1 MNPLLIGP
9 VAQILNKTLDLIFP
23 NPKEKIDAQIRL
35 VELEQNGQLKELEAN
50 LSAILAEAQSTDPWT
65 SRARP
70 SFMYLFYMVIL
81 SMVVVAPVIGIFFPE
96 SMDLFFLNV
105 DKGFKAIP
113 EALWWTFSAGYLG
126 YGGYRTYE
134 KKLGVTK

>member
-9 VAQILNKTLDLIFP
+9 IAQILNKSLDLIFP

-35 VELEQNGQLKELEAN
+35 VELEQSGQLKELEAN

-70 SFMYLFYMVIL
+70 SFMYLFYCVVL
-81 SMVVVAPVIGIFFPE
+81 AMVVVAPVLGIFFPE
-96 SMDLFFLNV
+96 SMDLFFMNV

>member
-9 VAQILNKTLDLIFP
+9 IAQILNKTIDLIFP
-23 NPKEKIDAQIRL
+23 DPKDKIDAQIRL

-70 SFMYLFYMVIL
+70 SFMYLFYLVIL
-81 SMVVVAPVIGIFFPE
+81 AMVVVAPIIGIFFPE
-96 SMDLFFLNV
+96 SMDLFFHNV

-113 EALWWTFSAGYLG
+113 EALWWAFSAGYLG